1 MVQIKI
7 IYIILFV
14 LGINLVINGNIEHSF
29 GQTGKLNNGSGVDTK
44 LLQTNSLNLSQ
55 PIYQAITSD
64 FFDAQSLPSIT
75 YPVTK
80 ESVLEQAVMRDIGNV
95 TNNMTFINTHL
106 PDKSIQAKGNG
117 TIETMDGQTI
127 DWISSDIGTINS
139 KGFTFQGIILFNSTN
154 SEKLSIL
161 NNTVG
166 IYIETPEI
174 KRTVWLMD

>member
-64 FFDAQSLPSIT
+64 FFDAQSLPSKT
-75 YPVTK
+75 FPVTK
-80 ESVLEQAVMRDIGNV
+80 ESVLEQAVMKDIGNV

-117 TIETMDGQTI
+117 TIETGDGQTI
-127 DWISSDIGTINS
+127 DWISSDIGMINS

-166 IYIETPEI
+166 IYKETPEI